1 MLRNMLGGVG
11 DLLTFLDLAKMV
23 GATQH
28 VGWGEGG
35 RVMLTFLE
43 LIKMVDATQHV
54 GWVGVMLT
62 FLELAKMVGAT
73 QHVG

>member
-1 MLRNMLGGVG
+1 MWFCDHARGVG
-11 DLLTFLDLAKMV
+11 MITLPAVELMV
-23 GATQH
+23 DATQH

-35 RVMLTFLE
+35 RVMLKFLE
-43 LIKMVDATQHV
+43 LTKMVDATQHV

-62 FLELAKMVGAT
+62 FLERAKMVNAT